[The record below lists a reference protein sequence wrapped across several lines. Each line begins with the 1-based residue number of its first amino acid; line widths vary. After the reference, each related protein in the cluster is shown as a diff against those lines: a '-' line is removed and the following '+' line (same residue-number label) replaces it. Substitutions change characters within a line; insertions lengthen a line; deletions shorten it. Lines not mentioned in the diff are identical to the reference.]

1 MTKQSLTLTQDI
13 NGDCFGLSP
22 AKELVPPAKVLYV
35 GQVGEQVALAMTVD
49 ITPLP
54 SRERDS

>member
-22 AKELVPPAKVLYV
+22 AKVLYV
-35 GQVGEQVALAMTVD
+35 GQVGEQVGEQVALAMTVD